1 MDSLGSSLAFAPGQW
16 RPVGKHYARLAYSG
30 RATSRSR
37 QPPSTDDPAHRRIM
51 VGGGLEADMPVSD
64 CPQPLAPNSAPQL
77 RGLNSAE
84 MRSATRRAASSHS
97 DAGTSAN
104 ARKSTSRAVL
114 AANRAPRSPEP
125 WLAFYGLIGPTRPL
139 LDVAMRSFAACHC
152 SPHCFKTSRW
162 VLVSDDTS
170 KPREASGRGCRLLAC
185 TLGGRLLGRSFH
197 ASLTT
202 KAE

>member
-1 MDSLGSSLAFAPGQW
+1 VIGIHAN
-16 RPVGKHYARLAYSG
+16 SG
-30 RATSRSR
+30 RATSRS
-37 QPPSTDDPAHRRIM
+37 PSTTFPPTIRRIAASWLA
-51 VGGGLEADMPVSD
+51 GGLEADMPISD
-64 CPQPLAPNSAPQL
+64 CPQPLAPNSAP
-77 RGLNSAE
+77 RDLNSAE
-84 MRSATRRAASSHS
+84 MRSATRRVASSHS

-152 SPHCFKTSRW
+152 SPHCFKTSHW